1 MKRFFALALVGLFF
15 YQSTSAEEVTPI
27 EELAS
32 GMTVTVQGE
41 VTRILDEDEFRID
54 DSTGSV
60 RVYIG
65 WKNRMPV
72 PIGETVLVRGVVD
85 DDLESRFR
93 PEIYA
98 FEIIREDGSA
108 IDLNERGAEE
118 SKGRRLR
125 ETRTETAVEFDIQDR
140 GGTSAP
146 SEDLT
151 PIGELKRG
159 MSELIHGRVTKIL
172 DEDEFRMEDVTGSI
186 RVYIGWRNSMVV
198 AFGEEITVRG
208 FVDDDLV
215 SFFRPEFYAFEITR
229 QDGTVIK
236 LD

>member
-1 MKRFFALALVGLFF
+1 MKGIFALALFSLFF
-15 YQSTSAEEVTPI
+15 YQSATAQEITPI
-27 EELAS
+27 EKIAR
-32 GMTVTVQGE
+32 GMTVTVKGE
-41 VTRILDEDEFRID
+41 VTRILDEDEFRMK

-60 RVYIG
+60 RIYIG

-72 PIGETVLVRGVVD
+72 PVGETVVVRGVVD

-98 FEIIREDGSA
+98 FEIVREDGTA
-108 IDLNERGAEE
+108 IELNKRKTDETKERSSG
-118 SKGRRLR
+118 
-125 ETRTETAVEFDIQDR
+125 I
-140 GGTSAP
+140 AP
-146 SEDLT
+146 SETATELDKQQKTVTPGPSEGFT
-151 PIGELKRG
+151 PIGELTRG
-159 MSELIHGRVTKIL
+159 MSAVIRGKVTRIL
-172 DEDEFRMEDVTGSI
+172 DEDEFRMEDATGSV
-186 RVYIGWRNSMVV
+186 RVYIGWRNRMAVPV
-198 AFGEEITVRG
+198 GEEISVSG